1 MEENKKISKK
11 KLGVIIAT
19 IIILVI
25 AIVFKLSYDRK
36 NAINTA
42 FFCIDVAIFLGFIV
56 TRVYRDWKIKEE
68 MYFLNKELKKVS
80 SVSYILI

>member
-19 IIILVI
+19 VIILVI

-36 NAINTA
+36 NSNKYS
-42 FFCIDVAIFLGFIV
+42 IFL
-56 TRVYRDWKIKEE
+56 
-68 MYFLNKELKKVS
+68 S
-80 SVSYILI
+80 